1 MLEFGSCVRSWEWCS
16 NHCFSSSVLFVSDG
30 LYFKYVVGVTE
41 RVRHPLKSWI
51 LIFSKAITEFLLTL
65 KFAALKLNK
74 KECKMM
80 KT

>member
-1 MLEFGSCVRSWEWCS
+1 
-16 NHCFSSSVLFVSDG
+16 
-30 LYFKYVVGVTE
+30 
-41 RVRHPLKSWI
+41 LKSWI